1 MKLHVPGIVEFVYA
15 DSRVSLWDAAAAPFP
30 SRAPLHRMQP
40 AMCVLRAS
48 SWKNTRGQT
57 NSSDMSRRRSLAISH
72 AKDGRRMCRDCISS
86 LAKQMIINTAES
98 YDLHNAAA
106 KHGESHILYF
116 WTTDN
121 LGAHKKSAL
130 CYYETVIV
138 FLGSIEH
145 DRDQKS
151 IPAHLFVLQTLQWL
165 SSTVIDYC
173 RLCSL

>member
-1 MKLHVPGIVEFVYA
+1 MLTREFLSEMQLQLLFHLVRLCIACNLLCVCAQSEQLEKHSGA
-15 DSRVSLWDAAAAPFP
+15 DEQR
-30 SRAPLHRMQP
+30 
-40 AMCVLRAS
+40 
-48 SWKNTRGQT
+48 
-57 NSSDMSRRRSLAISH
+57 SDMSRRRSLAISH
-72 AKDGRRMCRDCISS
+72 ARDGRRMCRDCISS

-116 WTTDN
+116 CWTTDN

-151 IPAHLFVLQTLQWL
+151 IPAHLFVLQTLQWF

-173 RLCSL
+173 RLRSL